1 MENNQLLLILAAL
14 GLGVGAYY
22 VYTQTQ
28 VIDPAIMALSTEQAK
43 LSRDLILSK
52 VII

>member
-1 MENNQLLLILAAL
+1 MENNQLLLIVAAL

-28 VIDPAIMALSTEQAK
+28 MIDPATTALSTQQAK
-43 LSRDLILSK
+43 LSRDFIMSKLS
-52 VII
+52 